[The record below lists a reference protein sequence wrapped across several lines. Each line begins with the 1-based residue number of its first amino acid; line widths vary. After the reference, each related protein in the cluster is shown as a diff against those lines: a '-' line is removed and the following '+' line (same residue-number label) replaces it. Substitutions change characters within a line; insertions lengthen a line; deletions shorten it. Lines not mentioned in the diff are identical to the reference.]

1 MMSLGK
7 IYISGI
13 LVTAFVG
20 F

>member
-7 IYISGI
+7 IYISSI
-13 LVTAFVG
+13 LVTAFVE